1 MIFKFDQGGVT
12 PPYVA
17 YQPVIVSDKRT
28 SAIQEEAL
36 AAKVASGADKGKLTS
51 KDLYTMLKEKLKGL
65 PSDVDVAMR
74 KLQSVE
80 ESINLDFFHDFTS
93 NVENRYLIALQTMNQ
108 LSFSREQYDKALDKV
123 KSNGGLNEAA
133 IDQYGQVYMT
143 NGKDYKLM
151 SPEKAKQSGWKQ
163 MTNQDLLYLRANDPS
178 LSGKD
183 EILNIV
189 TNGIGIDKVTEYIQ
203 KCIQGLGASK
213 SEENL
218 YANVS
223 AGTILKGLNDFKQA
237 VAQSGNYD
245 ATIQD
250 LYSGKLMTKD
260 SAEQA
265 QQALTYIYR
274 SLPNNMKSLLK
285 IRTIGG
291 TDDEAL
297 VMIGQLISS
306 KTFSE
311 KSFELKLEDTAV
323 AHQEKAAKGN
333 KDPHSIEGL
342 SMNPVDMLQAG
353 YGQKNNFTIQTAAG
367 ASNGIQ
373 IPTVQMPITKK
384 GGSIGVASLSDVASS
399 DYAGYL
405 DFSNAFMGDVQ
416 IPQAGMQNIAIDGTA
431 LYTAYLP
438 LDMQY
443 FNDTGQKR
451 PDIAMLGRYK
461 QAQNEIRQSGTK
473 DPRQINAIY
482 KNHNLPV
489 MYGPNGDILT
499 NYIKFGIVNGTAL
512 DNAFGDE
519 AKVADYLSET
529 TDKNTIANTLN
540 ILNKGRGEKN
550 KVKYDEK
557 SWWDSISPVFND
569 HTHVYKGTIFM
580 PINDDYFTYS
590 AAAGSKPTTA
600 QAEMIE
606 AIQQAANKTRN
617 YVNPGP
623 LK

>member
-1 MIFKFDQGGVT
+1 MIFKFQQGGTT
-12 PPYVA
+12 PPFVA
-17 YQPVIVSDKRT
+17 YQPVIASDKRT
-28 SAIQEEAL
+28 TATQEEAL
-36 AAKVASGADKGKLTS
+36 AAKVTKESESGKLSS

-65 PSDVDVAMR
+65 PNDVNIAMNQ
-74 KLQSVE
+74 LQQLEQLTSMDFDGSFTQNI
-80 ESINLDFFHDFTS
+80 ESK
-93 NVENRYLIALQTMNQ
+93 YLSTLQTMNQ
-108 LSFSREQYDKALDKV
+108 LSFSREQYDKALDNV

-178 LSGKD
+178 LSGRD

-189 TNGIGIDKVTEYIQ
+189 NNGIGIDKVTEYIQ

-218 YANVS
+218 YANVN

-245 ATIQD
+245 ATVQD

-285 IRTIGG
+285 TRTKGG

-306 KTFSE
+306 KTSPE
-311 KSFELKLEDTAV
+311 KSFELKD
-323 AHQEKAAKGN
+323 HQEKSGKGD

-342 SMNPVDMLQAG
+342 SMSPVDMLQAG
-353 YGQKNNFTIQTAAG
+353 YGQKNDFTIQTAAG

-384 GGSIGVASLSDVASS
+384 GEGIGMASLSDVASS

-443 FNDTGQKR
+443 FNGTGQKR

-489 MYGPNGDILT
+489 MYSPNGDILT

-550 KVKYDEK
+550 KVEYDEK

-569 HTHVYKGTIFM
+569 YTHVYKGTIFM

-600 QAEMIE
+600 YAEMIE
-606 AIQQAANKTRN
+606 ARQQAANKTRN
-617 YVNPGP
+617 YVNPGQ
-623 LK
+623 L